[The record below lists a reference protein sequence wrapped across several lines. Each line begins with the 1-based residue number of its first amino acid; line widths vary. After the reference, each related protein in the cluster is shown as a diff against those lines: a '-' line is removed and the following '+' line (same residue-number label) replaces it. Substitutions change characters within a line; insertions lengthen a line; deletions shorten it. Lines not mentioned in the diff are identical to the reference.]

1 MDNFKEAKT
10 SKIFGIPRLA
20 NSIEYSLFARDQM
33 SQPHED
39 VLKGGFTTASA
50 LSGKIG
56 AFQRADP
63 LRLAEIYEVD
73 TTAERLTELLR

>member
-1 MDNFKEAKT
+1 
-10 SKIFGIPRLA
+10 
-20 NSIEYSLFARDQM
+20 M

-39 VLKGGFTTASA
+39 ILKGGFTTSSK

-63 LRLAEIYEVD
+63 LRLAEMYEVD